1 MELVILKKRAEFQ
14 RVRGGQRWSGRGFLA
29 EGKRREIAQA
39 DSAPGDGSPRDGAP
53 RDGAPASDVTRFGFT
68 VSKKVGKAVERNR
81 IKRRLKEALRLL
93 PAELAPI
100 ATDVVVVARR
110 PALDMDFTDLT
121 ADVRAALARLKTGGL
136 AQDGQRKGPRPSK
149 LPTKR

>member
-39 DSAPGDGSPRDGAP
+39 DGAPGDGAP
-53 RDGAPASDVTRFGFT
+53 RDGAPSSNVTRFGFT

-110 PALDMDFTDLT
+110 PALDMDFADLT